1 VLSLGLLFKGK
12 LIENTLIPNSSLR
25 LNIVILLLGLL
36 YLIVRL
42 IL

>member
-1 VLSLGLLFKGK
+1 VLSLGLLLKGE